1 MNIPNRRDFL
11 KLSAAGAVATV
22 AGASVAA
29 ETKKKRI
36 PIAVQLYSVRQVQDP
51 VEVLEQVG
59 KIGYEGV
66 EFAGYFGKSANELA
80 KLLDANGLKCCG
92 THTGWGS
99 IQGDE
104 LKKTAEF
111 NLTMGN
117 RNLVVPGGIPT
128 GQTAQSWIDCGKKFA
143 EIAEKAKELGVRV
156 GYHNHSHEFHKV
168 EDKIPWELLFDNAGP
183 EVIMQVDTGNCLGGG
198 GDPIAYIRKYSGQTK
213 TIHLKEHGKERGV
226 IGEGTVKWTELFDAC
241 ETVGGTEWYI
251 VEQESYP
258 DGKTPFDAIR
268 MCFENLKKMGK

>member
-1 MNIPNRRDFL
+1 MSQFTRRDFL
-11 KLSAAGAVATV
+11 KIGAAGTTVVAV
-22 AGASVAA
+22 GASAFAA
-29 ETKKKRI
+29 EKKRV

-51 VEVLEQVG
+51 VKVLEEVG

-66 EFAGYFGKSANELA
+66 EFAGYFGKPADELK

-99 IQGDE
+99 LQGDE

-117 RNLVVPGGIPT
+117 KNLVVPGGIPT
-128 GQTAQSWIDCGKKFA
+128 GNTAQSWIDCGKKFA

-156 GYHNHSHEFHKV
+156 GYHNHSHEFHEVEGKV
-168 EDKIPWELLFDNAGP
+168 PWELLLDNAGP
-183 EVIMQVDTGNCLGGG
+183 DVIMQVDTGNCLGGG
-198 GDPIAYIRKYSGQTK
+198 GDPIVYVRKYPGQTK

-226 IGEGTVKWTELFDAC
+226 IGEGTVKWGELFDAC

-258 DGKTPFDAIR
+258 DGQTPFDAIKA
-268 MCFENLKKMGK
+268 CLENLRKMGK

>member
-1 MNIPNRRDFL
+1 MSEFTRRDFL
-11 KLSAAGAVATV
+11 KISAAGATIAA
-22 AGASVAA
+22 AGTGAFSAQ
-29 ETKKKRI
+29 KKRI

-51 VEVLEQVG
+51 VKVLEEVG

-66 EFAGYFGKSANELA
+66 EFAGYFGKPADELR
-80 KLLDANGLKCCG
+80 KLLDANNLKCCG

-117 RNLVVPGGIPT
+117 KNLVVPGGIPT
-128 GQTAQSWIDCGKKFA
+128 GDTAQSWIDCGKKFA
-143 EIAEKAKELGVRV
+143 EIAGKAKELGVRV
-156 GYHNHSHEFHKV
+156 GYHNHSHEFRQVEGKV
-168 EDKIPWELLFDNAGP
+168 PWELLLDNAGRD
-183 EVIMQVDTGNCLGGG
+183 VIMQVDTGNCLGGG
-198 GDPIAYIRKYSGQTK
+198 GDPIAYIRKYPGQTK

-226 IGEGTVKWTELFDAC
+226 IGEGTVKWAELFGAC

-258 DGKTPFDAIR
+258 DGKTPFDAVR
-268 MCFENLKKMGK
+268 MCLENLRKMGK